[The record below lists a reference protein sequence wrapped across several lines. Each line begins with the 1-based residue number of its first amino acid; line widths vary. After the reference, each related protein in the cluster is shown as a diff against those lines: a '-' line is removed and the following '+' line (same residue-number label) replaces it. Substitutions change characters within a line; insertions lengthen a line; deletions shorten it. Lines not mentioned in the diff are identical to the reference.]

1 MHLSY
6 LKLMYSTYVLIS
18 PPKKILYALKWT
30 FELASIWKFCIAF
43 ACVDK
48 KMEGVKS
55 WTCYVGRRN
64 LFKYLV
70 GNNI

>member
-6 LKLMYSTYVLIS
+6 LKLMYNTYVLLS

-30 FELASIWKFCIAF
+30 FELASIYKFCLAF
-43 ACVDK
+43 VCVDK

-55 WTCYVGRRN
+55 CTCYVGGRN
-64 LFKYLV
+64 LLKYLV
-70 GNNI
+70 GNYI